1 MSPRTFVIWWIAAA
15 AAIAAAVVAVTGQ
28 PGLTTAAVS
37 SEPAFPDLR
46 ASPDAVATVEIAT
59 AEGSFTL
66 ERRDDGWVAID
77 LYDYPVET
85 QQVLDLISALADM
98 RLLEAKTSRPDRFA
112 RLEVEDVDRV
122 DARSRHIRLTDG
134 DGEVLAEVYVGKRVS
149 QASRYATG
157 GTYVRR
163 GGDDRAWLASGSLDV
178 SESAV
183 DWLSS
188 EIVDIPRTEVRHVG
202 AVPAEGDAYAASR
215 TDADAE
221 MTLEDVPEG
230 QTPDQTAVNRT
241 ASVLVGIR
249 LADVRPV
256 AEIEMPDRRSFVSVT
271 TFDGVQVLAE
281 TAMVEGEPWAVF
293 TARYVGPITEDAEP
307 SEAAPENGAE
317 VDGDPAGDEEAAVV
331 TEGTEDDP
339 ATRADAARMRAEDI
353 AHSLDG
359 WAFRLEESIAE
370 RLNRSLDDLMAD
382 DGTS

>member
-15 AAIAAAVVAVTGQ
+15 AAIAAAIVAVSGQ

-37 SEPAFPDLR
+37 SDPAFPDLR
-46 ASPDAVATVEIAT
+46 ARPDAVATVEIAT
-59 AEGSFTL
+59 AEARFTL
-66 ERRDDGWVAID
+66 ERRDDQWVAID
-77 LYDYPVET
+77 RYDYPVDA

-134 DGEVLAEVYVGKRVS
+134 DGEVLAEAYIGKRVS

-178 SESAV
+178 SESVV
-183 DWLSS
+183 DWLAS

-202 AVPAEGDAYAASR
+202 AVPADGEAYAASR

-221 MTLEDVPEG
+221 MTLEDLPEG

-241 ASVLVGIR
+241 ASLLVGAR
-249 LADVRPV
+249 LADVRPA
-256 AEIEMPDRRSFVSVT
+256 AEIDMPDRRSFVSVT

-281 TAMVEGEPWAVF
+281 LATVEGEPWAVF
-293 TARYVGPITEDAEP
+293 TARYVGPLSEDAMPAEDA
-307 SEAAPENGAE
+307 SEDNAE
-317 VDGDPAGDEEAAVV
+317 ADGDPAGDEEAPVAA
-331 TEGTEDDP
+331 EGSEDES
-339 ATRADAARMRAEDI
+339 AAAAEAARTRAEDV
-353 AHSLDG
+353 ARSLDG
-359 WAFRLEESIAE
+359 WAFRLEDSIAE
-370 RLNRSLDDLMAD
+370 RLNRSLEDLLAD